1 MVDSAP
7 IVVSRVCG
15 LPVRALEALRA
26 EETLSLVRMA
36 LDREDRAER
45 ITEAVADDLHRLV
58 PTDGL
63 DRAVRRGAL
72 RLRRDVHNLR
82 LTGAT
87 EQAAALVSPWL
98 DGEARD
104 RLELWCAAVRERAA
118 LVARAE
124 RAADKEIADA
134 GAAMT
139 DLLRE
144 ERIARGLSLAS
155 PSFTLEL
162 LGHRVGRA
170 PAWDSRLARS
180 AAAYLSRTAVK
191 PSPFG
196 TLTTVGVA
204 GWDGPADGPAA
215 PYAPL
220 PDRVVSSSRAAALDL
235 LRSWAGHPDAPAG
248 LRLLANPSVRTVGGR
263 ELAAL
268 PLYCHAGGVFLRA
281 DEITDVVG
289 VRGRLSAMPAHPVSV
304 PEAIEALGADAASL
318 RRLVTMGVLLPVT
331 PWSADEGSH
340 FTAMGRSAGQAPGPV
355 AEAVRALGRAEELV
369 AGDADA
375 GERARAVTRAR
386 TTLVEAC
393 RAQDRRPPDWLAG
406 AGLLHEAVAHDP
418 GASPL
423 LGEAVRAD
431 LHTVASALTPQIRRA
446 ALYDRMLSHFVR
458 WYGSGG
464 TSDVLSF
471 CYRFLAAAPATTW
484 QPVPGRPVGA
494 VPAEGQLRGDR
505 TLTRP
510 SHVVFFQVAAGSAEE
525 VARGDHLLVVNRIH
539 SGLPGMVGR
548 WAVIPALHHGIDEA
562 LTRWLSDLHPGCRVY
577 QTSAHADW
585 IEFQRPAL
593 RGLPRVGWG
602 SELAEA
608 DGATHDLRGFTLAH
622 DPVTHTLQVRDAT
635 AAPAAFAYLGAVPVA
650 SLHGVD
656 RLLATLSD
664 PWVLDLG
671 DAAAA
676 DGTGAAG
683 GAASPSSYRPRV
695 QRGRIVMRRASWLP
709 PPGELPRP
717 GRGQSPVSFLLEVER
732 WRARL
737 GLPDEVFLSR
747 GTGQAG
753 IHHKPQWVGFDH
765 PHAVWAAFR
774 QIDDATTTVEI
785 TEALPGRDGH
795 WAADPH
801 QPAAATEFIA
811 MLRQDGQ

>member
-15 LPVRALEALRA
+15 LPVRALEVLRA
-26 EETLSLVRMA
+26 EETLSLVRRA
-36 LDREDRAER
+36 LEHEDRAER
-45 ITEAVADDLHRLV
+45 IAEALADDLHRLV

-63 DRAVRRGAL
+63 DRSVRRGAL
-72 RLRRDVHNLR
+72 FLRRAVHNRR
-82 LTGAT
+82 LTAAT
-87 EQAAALVSPWL
+87 QETAVLVSPWL

-104 RLELWCAAVRERAA
+104 RLELWCAAVRERAT
-118 LVARAE
+118 LVTRAE
-124 RAADKEIADA
+124 RAADKEITDA
-134 GAAMT
+134 AVAMT
-139 DLLRE
+139 ELLRE

-162 LGHRVGRA
+162 LGLRAGRA

-204 GWDGPADGPAA
+204 GWDGPAAA
-215 PYAPL
+215 PDTPL

-235 LRSWAGHPDAPAG
+235 LRFWAGHPDAPAD

-263 ELAAL
+263 GLAAL

-281 DEITDVVG
+281 DEITDVVA
-289 VRGRLSAMPAHPVSV
+289 VRGRLDALPAQPVSL
-304 PEAIEALGADAASL
+304 PEAVEALDADSASV
-318 RRLVTMGVLLPVT
+318 RRLVAMGVLLPVT
-331 PWSADEGSH
+331 PWSAADGGH
-340 FTAMGRSAGQAPGPV
+340 FTALGRITGQAPGPV
-355 AEAVRALGRAEELV
+355 AEAVRALARAEELM

-375 GERARAVTRAR
+375 EKRARAVTRSR
-386 TTLVEAC
+386 TTLVEAV
-393 RAQDRRPPDWLAG
+393 RAQNRRPPDWLAG
-406 AGLLHEAVAHDP
+406 AGLLHEAVAHGP
-418 GASPL
+418 GASPR
-423 LGEAVRAD
+423 LGDVVRAD
-431 LHTVASALTPQIRRA
+431 LHTVASALTPHIRRA
-446 ALYDRMLSHFVR
+446 PLYDRMLGHFVR

-464 TSDVLSF
+464 AGDLLSF
-471 CYRFLAAAPATTW
+471 CYRFLAADPPATW
-484 QPVPGRPVGA
+484 QPAPGQSAGA
-494 VPAEGQLRGDR
+494 VPAQGQLGGDR
-505 TLTRP
+505 TLSRP

-548 WAVIPALHHGIDEA
+548 WAAIPALRHGIDGA
-562 LTRWLSDLHPGCRVY
+562 LTRWLSDLNPGCRVY

-593 RGLPRVGWG
+593 RGLPRAGWG
-602 SELAEA
+602 PELAEA
-608 DGATHDLRGFTLAH
+608 EGGTHDLRGFTLTH
-622 DPVTHTLQVRDAT
+622 DPVTHTLQVRDA
-635 AAPAAFAYLGAVPVA
+635 AGDPAAFAYLGAVPVA

-671 DAAAA
+671 GVDAAG
-676 DGTGAAG
+676 GTGATG
-683 GAASPSSYRPRV
+683 GAGAPSSYRPRV
-695 QRGRIVMRRASWLP
+695 QQGRIVMRRASWLAA
-709 PPGELPRP
+709 PGELPRP
-717 GRGQSPVSFLLEVER
+717 TRRQSPVDFLLEVER

-737 GLPDEVFLSR
+737 GVPDEVFLSR
-747 GTGQAG
+747 STDRPGT
-753 IHHKPQWVGFDH
+753 HHKPQWVGFDH

-774 QIDDATTTVEI
+774 QIDEATTRVEI
-785 TEALPGRDGH
+785 TEALPGRDRH

>member
-26 EETLSLVRMA
+26 EETLSLVRKA

-87 EQAAALVSPWL
+87 EQAAALVAPWL

-124 RAADKEIADA
+124 RVADKEIADA
-134 GAAMT
+134 GTAMT
-139 DLLRE
+139 GLLRE

-162 LGHRVGRA
+162 LGHRAGRA

-180 AAAYLSRTAVK
+180 AAAYLSRAAVK

-204 GWDGPADGPAA
+204 EWHGGQAAAYPSLPA
-215 PYAPL
+215 
-220 PDRVVSSSRAAALDL
+220 RVVSSSRAAALDL
-235 LRSWAGHPDAPAG
+235 LRSWVGHPDAPAG
-248 LRLLANPSVRTVGGR
+248 LRLLANPSVRAVGGS

-268 PLYCHAGGVFLRA
+268 PLYCHAGGVYLRA
-281 DEITDVVG
+281 DEITDVVE
-289 VRGRLSAMPAHPVSV
+289 VRGRLSALPAGPVSV
-304 PEAIEALGADAASL
+304 AEAIAALEEFGADAASV
-318 RRLVTMGVLLPVT
+318 RRLVAMGVLLPVT
-331 PWSADEGSH
+331 PWSAGEGRH
-340 FTAMGRSAGQAPGPV
+340 FTALGRTTGQAPGPV
-355 AEAVRALGRAEELV
+355 AEAVRALARAEELV

-406 AGLLHEAVAHDP
+406 AGLVHEAVAHDP
-418 GASPL
+418 LASPR

-431 LHTVASALTPQIRRA
+431 LHTAASALTPSIRRA
-446 ALYDRMLSHFVR
+446 ALYDRMLGHFTR
-458 WYGSGG
+458 WYGTGG
-464 TSDVLSF
+464 TSDLLSF

-484 QPVPGRPVGA
+484 QPVPGLPVGA
-494 VPAEGQLRGDR
+494 VPTEGQMRGDR
-505 TLTRP
+505 TLSRP
-510 SHVVFFQVAAGSAEE
+510 SHVVFFQVAAGSAEQVE
-525 VARGDHLLVVNRIH
+525 RGDHLLVVNRVH
-539 SGLPGMVGR
+539 SGFPGMVGR
-548 WAVIPALHHGIDEA
+548 WAAIPALRSGIDDA

-577 QTSAHADW
+577 QMSAHADW

-602 SELAEA
+602 PELAEA
-608 DGATHDLRGFTLAH
+608 DGGTQDLRGFTLAH
-622 DPVTHTLQVRDAT
+622 DPVTHTFQVRDAR
-635 AAPAAFAYLGAVPVA
+635 ADPAAFAYLGAVPVA

-664 PWVLDLG
+664 PWVLDTG
-671 DAAAA
+671 DTGDT
-676 DGTGAAG
+676 DGAG
-683 GAASPSSYRPRV
+683 GAGAPSSYRPRL
-695 QRGRIVMRRASWLP
+695 QRGRIVMRRASWLVA
-709 PPGELPRP
+709 PGELPRP
-717 GRGQSPVSFLLEVER
+717 GRGRSPVDFLLEVER

-747 GTGQAG
+747 VTDHEG

-774 QIDDATTTVEI
+774 QIDDATASVEI
-785 TEALPGRDGH
+785 TEALPARDGH

-801 QPAAATEFIA
+801 HPAAATEFIA